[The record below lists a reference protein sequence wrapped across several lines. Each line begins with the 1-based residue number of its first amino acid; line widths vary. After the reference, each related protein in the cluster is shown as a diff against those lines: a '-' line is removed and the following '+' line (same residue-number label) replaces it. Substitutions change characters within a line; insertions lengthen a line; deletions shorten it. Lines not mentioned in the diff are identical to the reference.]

1 MRKTIFLIIAII
13 VVATMIDWSKS
24 CSEVKTDKELFLE
37 KLTYDDLYE
46 YKDPDY
52 DFAIRYPSFFNQQYD
67 SLNEDTGC
75 ARFVYNDQWVTI
87 VLEGY
92 MMDRQGQD
100 VKSAADS
107 IAKTLHATDVKL
119 GKDYFILSGPQYE
132 NGGRI
137 DNYSHYSKFIGN
149 GKFWFVYT
157 MIYPDSYHDVLSR
170 LFKEIDEW
178 QIWERPRLELK
189 QGESQT
195 PRAVSE

>member
-13 VVATMIDWSKS
+13 VVATGIDWSNS
-24 CSEVKTDKELFLE
+24 CSEVKTDKELFVE
-37 KLTYDDLYE
+37 KLTYADMYE

-52 DFAIRYPSFFNQQYD
+52 DFAIRYPSFFNQQFD
-67 SLNEDTGC
+67 SLDEDKGY
-75 ARFVYNDQWVTI
+75 ARFSYNDQWATI

-92 MMDRQGQD
+92 MMRKQGKN

-107 IAKTLHATDVKL
+107 LSQTLHATNVKF

-132 NGGRI
+132 DGGHI
-137 DNYSHYSKFIGN
+137 DNYSYYSKFIGN

-157 MIYPDSYHDVLSR
+157 MIYPDHYRDVLTR

-195 PRAVSE
+195 PKAVSE